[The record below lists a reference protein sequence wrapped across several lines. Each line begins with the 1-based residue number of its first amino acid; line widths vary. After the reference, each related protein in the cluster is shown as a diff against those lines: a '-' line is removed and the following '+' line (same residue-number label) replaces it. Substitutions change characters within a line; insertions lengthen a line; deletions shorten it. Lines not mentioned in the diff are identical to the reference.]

1 MEAADFGTQK
11 KYPGWGS
18 KKIFVRLGRIYAG
31 EKIPSRATISRI
43 LKQSGLVKAQ
53 SRARRKSGPERE
65 DHRRVEAVWCND
77 VWGVDFKGWFCT
89 GDGSKCY
96 PLTISDLYSRFIIC
110 CDDLPS
116 MTLAAVWQSFERT
129 FKEYGLPRAIRVD
142 NGKPFGGGWVLGLTQ
157 LSVWWRLLGIQVDFI
172 DPGKPYQN
180 AAHERMHLSLKTE
193 IANPPAT
200 SLKVQRRRTK
210 TWVKIFNEERPHE
223 ALGMKAPAELYV
235 VSELKYQPVKA
246 PEYGSEFEVRR
257 VNSKGD
263 IQWLNHRRFIGEAF
277 QGQRLGLR
285 RWNDAIHE
293 VYLCDILLG
302 HLPDAQFF
310 AFRPTVSRR
319 KTARTVP
326 AESAK

>member
-18 KKIFVRLGRIYAG
+18 KKIFVRLGRMYAG

-65 DHRRVEAVWCND
+65 DHR
-77 VWGVDFKGWFCT
+77 
-89 GDGSKCY
+89 
-96 PLTISDLYSRFIIC
+96 
-110 CDDLPS
+110 
-116 MTLAAVWQSFERT
+116 
-129 FKEYGLPRAIRVD
+129 
-142 NGKPFGGGWVLGLTQ
+142 
-157 LSVWWRLLGIQVDFI
+157 
-172 DPGKPYQN
+172 
-180 AAHERMHLSLKTE
+180 H
-193 IANPPAT
+193 PAT

-326 AESAK
+326 AESSK